1 MAGDGVR
8 APLGVGAALGSRAV
22 PPTSRSPH
30 HVRAAALGLAAAVL
44 AGGLVAGCSKDEKAA
59 APTTTSTTAAPT
71 PAEIL
76 ATCSPTVGSD
86 FVAIEHGRDL
96 INGGQHLGQGF
107 VSPEGPDGH
116 YLSAN
121 VYSIDNVLVA
131 TALMWRIGPD
141 GMTAESATAETSRWD
156 KLPDVPA
163 DQVVAHPELV
173 ACVKAALAPAPDATG
188 G

>member
-1 MAGDGVR
+1 VR
-8 APLGVGAALGSRAV
+8 TPC
-22 PPTSRSPH
+22 RSPH
-30 HVRAAALGLAAAVL
+30 PLRAVGLGLAAALL
-44 AGGLVAGCSKDEKAA
+44 AVAVGAGCSKDAKVA

-71 PAEIL
+71 PKEIL
-76 ATCSPTVGSD
+76 ATCSPAAGSD

-131 TALMWRIGPD
+131 TALMWRISPD
-141 GMTAESATAETSRWD
+141 GMTAESATPETSHWD

-173 ACVKAALAPAPDATG
+173 ACVKAALADAGATG
-188 G
+188 